1 MPKTLFVGSTK
12 AGQTRV
18 EDSPF
23 YGTIPNPSVQKEGIL
38 SVAVADDGA
47 ITPGAFFPL
56 DTHIGWI
63 ERHPTNGLIYAA
75 GGGRLFSL
83 KEANGTLH
91 RLTTAET
98 IGDPCHFTIS
108 ADGKWALAAS
118 YGGGTLCVIPI
129 LADGILGAATDSK
142 LHSADWLK
150 ESLADRQESCHPHQ
164 IKLDP
169 TGQWA
174 LSCDLGADRVW
185 VYAFDGARAPRNFGV
200 QFFGAQFSARNSPT
214 DRASPPPQAPAARS
228 SARPTPTA
236 TSRWPRAPARATS
249 RGTRRASGPSSSASS
264 TGTSSRAAGT
274 APPAASRR
282 RRRSSRS
289 PTA

>member
-63 ERHPTNGLIYAA
+63 ERHPSNGLIYAA

-164 IKLDP
+164 VKLDP

-185 VYAFDGARAPRNFGV
+185 VYAFDGANLPRNF
-200 QFFGAQFSARNSPT
+200 ARNSSARNS
-214 DRASPPPQAPAARS
+214 SARNS
-228 SARPTPTA
+228 SAQLSGRP
-236 TSRWPRAPARATS
+236 R
-249 RGTRRASGPSSSASS
+249 
-264 TGTSSRAAGT
+264 
-274 APPAASRR
+274 
-282 RRRSSRS
+282 
-289 PTA
+289 

>member
-38 SVAVADDGA
+38 TIAVADDGA

-63 ERHPTNGLIYAA
+63 ERHPSNGLIYAA

-185 VYAFDGARAPRNFGV
+185 VYAFDGAILRAN
-200 QFFGAQFSARNSPT
+200 FGAQL
-214 DRASPPPQAPAARS
+214 
-228 SARPTPTA
+228 
-236 TSRWPRAPARATS
+236 
-249 RGTRRASGPSSSASS
+249 
-264 TGTSSRAAGT
+264 
-274 APPAASRR
+274 
-282 RRRSSRS
+282 
-289 PTA
+289 

>member
-38 SVAVADDGA
+38 TIAVADDGA

-63 ERHPTNGLIYAA
+63 ERHPSNGLIYAA

-164 IKLDP
+164 VKLDP

-185 VYAFDGARAPRNFGV
+185 VYAFDGANSPRNS
-200 QFFGAQFSARNSPT
+200 SARNS
-214 DRASPPPQAPAARS
+214 SARNS
-228 SARPTPTA
+228 SAAAAPVVVVSGTP
-236 TSRWPRAPARATS
+236 
-249 RGTRRASGPSSSASS
+249 RRCA
-264 TGTSSRAAGT
+264 
-274 APPAASRR
+274 
-282 RRRSSRS
+282 RRSS
-289 PTA
+289 